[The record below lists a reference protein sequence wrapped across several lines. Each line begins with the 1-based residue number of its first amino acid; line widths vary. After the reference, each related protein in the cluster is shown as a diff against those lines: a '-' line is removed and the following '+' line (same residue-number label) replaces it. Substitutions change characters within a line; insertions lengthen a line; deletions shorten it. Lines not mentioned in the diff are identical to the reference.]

1 MLLVLLTAR
10 LLLVRF
16 FKIFARSCSLV
27 VLLVVVVVTTVRA
40 K

>member
-1 MLLVLLTAR
+1 MLLVLFTAR

-27 VLLVVVVVTTVRA
+27 VVVTTVRA

>member
-1 MLLVLLTAR
+1 MLLVLFTAR

-16 FKIFARSCSLV
+16 FKIFARSGSLV
-27 VLLVVVVVTTVRA
+27 LVVVVVVTTVRA

>member
-1 MLLVLLTAR
+1 MLLVLFTAR

-27 VLLVVVVVTTVRA
+27 LVVVVVVTTVRA

>member
-1 MLLVLLTAR
+1 MLLVLFTAR

-27 VLLVVVVVTTVRA
+27 PMVVVTTVRA